1 MKTGPFFWQNHQ
13 LYLVIFNIIQDFFA
27 MKASGWLTNSQKPAG
42 GRFGFYL
49 KSLRQTRSP
58 HSFRLSTPPVRP
70 VHSLS
75 VNISCSERRLRSR
88 SAWTSSTVMAPAGEL
103 TAFWITALLTCLGA
117 QLGGKHLWHTLQSA
131 GAFTNL
137 CFCVSIE
144 TKTVFPYVPFPPAL
158 PITEN
163 LAAICQ
169 EGSGRPRY
177 PDSFFPP
184 SGYSHDR
191 RRGKAINRLESWFSL
206 CCSGLVA
213 QQPSQ
218 ILCCAQQA
226 VSRWGCSES
235 EILIY
240 VPAEQTLKVR
250 ITNSGGKCHRDRKW
264 IWWVH

>member
-1 MKTGPFFWQNHQ
+1 
-13 LYLVIFNIIQDFFA
+13 
-27 MKASGWLTNSQKPAG
+27 
-42 GRFGFYL
+42 
-49 KSLRQTRSP
+49 
-58 HSFRLSTPPVRP
+58 
-70 VHSLS
+70 
-75 VNISCSERRLRSR
+75 
-88 SAWTSSTVMAPAGEL
+88 MAPAGEL

-117 QLGGKHLWHTLQSA
+117 QLG
-131 GAFTNL
+131 
-137 CFCVSIE
+137 E

-226 VSRWGCSES
+226 WIQALSQFCEEEYSTKTMVYECCEDKGPARWICFNSELPNPDYS
-235 EILIY
+235 PKPGY
-240 VPAEQTLKVR
+240 TAPAMPQEPGFSFDPNV
-250 ITNSGGKCHRDRKW
+250 C
-264 IWWVH
+264 